1 MAIFEDDRS
10 CSTFCICIN
19 AEFVRIFIFV
29 FLNCRKDEN
38 NGKGKG
44 KQTFLV
50 RNIYSWVRSMKLFC
64 FIAYRS
70 TKLKGIGPLEGVTW

>member
-38 NGKGKG
+38 NGKG